1 MSGLNPLA
9 IATQQSPIVE
19 ANRLKAELNGA
30 GIKFIDL
37 AQAAP
42 NFPPAPELL
51 EHMRQLLLDPTLL
64 YGYGSAMGLDELRDA
79 IAADMRKIYA
89 TSEIRRENVLVTCGC
104 NEAYCAAI
112 NVIAQ
117 PGDEVLLQL
126 PFYFNHDMWL
136 KLSGLNPLYLPYS
149 EGELGVDEAGKRV
162 EAALTPSTRA
172 LVVVTPDN
180 PTGRECSPELL
191 ERYRD
196 LARERGI
203 LLFVDE
209 TYRSFRSRLDRPPHS
224 LFGERD
230 WGESVVHL
238 YSFSKAYSLAGW
250 RVGALVASG
259 ELLEQAVKSADCMT
273 VCTSLIGQRAVLFA
287 IENLEDWR
295 EQKRLEKQRI
305 LQRFRELMAAKPGGY
320 ELISSGAFFA
330 FVRHPHKIDAAQVV
344 RRLAF
349 GHGLVCI
356 PGTAHGQDMDSWLRL
371 SVANAE
377 LDQLPQIVEILATD
391 GASSP

>member
-1 MSGLNPLA
+1 MSGFNPLA

-19 ANRLKAELNGA
+19 ANHLKAELGEA
-30 GIKFIDL
+30 GVSFIDL

-51 EHMRQLLLDPTLL
+51 EHMRQLLLDPSLL

-104 NEAYCAAI
+104 NEAYCAAV

-117 PGDEVLLQL
+117 PGDDILLQL

-149 EGELGVDEAGKRV
+149 ESELDIDDAGGRV

-180 PTGRECSPELL
+180 PTGREYSPELL
-191 ERYRD
+191 KRYRD
-196 LARERGI
+196 LARERG
-203 LLFVDE
+203 LLLLVDE
-209 TYRSFRSRLDRPPHS
+209 TYRSFRSCIDRPPHNLFAERGWGGS
-224 LFGERD
+224 L
-230 WGESVVHL
+230 VHL

-273 VCTSLIGQRAVLFA
+273 VCPSLIGQRAVLFA
-287 IENLEDWR
+287 IEHLEDWR

-305 LQRFRELMAAKPGGY
+305 LERFSELMAARPGGY

-330 FVRHPHKIDAAQVV
+330 FVRHPHSLGAVEVV

-349 GHGLVCI
+349 ERGLVCI
-356 PGTAHGQDMDSWLRL
+356 PGTAHGEDMDSWLRL

-377 LDQLPQIVEILATD
+377 LEQLPQIVDMLAAD
-391 GASSP
+391 GHSSS

>member
-9 IATQQSPIVE
+9 VATQQSPIVE
-19 ANRLKAELNGA
+19 ANRLKAELNEV
-30 GIKFIDL
+30 GIEFIDL

-51 EHMRQLLLDPTLL
+51 EHMRRLLLDPHLL

-79 IAADMRKIYA
+79 IASDMRNIYA

-104 NEAYCAAI
+104 NEAYCTAI
-112 NVIAQ
+112 NAIAQ
-117 PGDEVLLQL
+117 PGDDILLQL

-136 KLSGLNPLYLPYS
+136 KLSGLNPIYLPYS
-149 EGELGVDEAGKRV
+149 ESEPGVEEAGKLAA
-162 EAALTPSTRA
+162 AALTPSTRA

-180 PTGRECSPELL
+180 PTGREYSPELL
-191 ERYRD
+191 ACYRD

-209 TYRSFRSRLDRPPHS
+209 TYRSFRSRIDQPPHS

-230 WGESVVHL
+230 WQESLVHL

-250 RVGALVASG
+250 RVGALVAGSG
-259 ELLEQAVKSADCMT
+259 LLEQAVKSADCMT
-273 VCTSLIGQRAVLFA
+273 VCPSLIGQRAALFA

-295 EQKRLEKQRI
+295 ERKRLEKQR
-305 LQRFRELMAAKPGGY
+305 LLERFRELMAAKPGGY

-330 FVRHPHKIDAAQVV
+330 FVRHPHKIGAAQVV

-349 GHGLVCI
+349 EHGLVCI
-356 PGTAHGQDMDSWLRL
+356 PGTAHGQGMDSWLRL

-377 LDQLPQIVEILATD
+377 FDQLPQMVEILAAD
-391 GASSP
+391 GASPP

>member
-1 MSGLNPLA
+1 
-9 IATQQSPIVE
+9 
-19 ANRLKAELNGA
+19 
-30 GIKFIDL
+30 
-37 AQAAP
+37 
-42 NFPPAPELL
+42 
-51 EHMRQLLLDPTLL
+51 MRQLLLDPTLL

-79 IAADMRKIYA
+79 IASDMCKIYA
-89 TSEIRRENVLVTCGC
+89 TLEIRRENVLVTCGC

-112 NVIAQ
+112 NVIAR
-117 PGDEVLLQL
+117 PGDDILLQL

-149 EGELGVDEAGKRV
+149 EQELGVDKAGELV

-180 PTGRECSPELL
+180 PTGREYSPGLL

-203 LLFVDE
+203 LLLVDE
-209 TYRSFRSRLDRPPHS
+209 TYRSFRSCIDRPPHR
-224 LFGERD
+224 LFDGRD

-250 RVGALVASG
+250 RVGALVASS

-273 VCTSLIGQRAVLFA
+273 VCTSMIGQRAVLFA
-287 IENLEDWR
+287 IEHLEGWR

-305 LQRFRELMAAKPGGY
+305 LERFRELMAAKPGGY
-320 ELISSGAFFA
+320 KLISSGAFFA
-330 FVRHPHKIDAAQVV
+330 FVRHPHGIDAAQVV

-349 GHGLVCI
+349 EHGLVCI
-356 PGTAHGQDMDSWLRL
+356 PGTAHGRGMDSWLRL
-371 SVANAE
+371 SIANAE
-377 LDQLPQIVEILATD
+377 LDQLPQIVEILAAD
-391 GASSP
+391 GSSAP